1 MMMLCTR
8 CHKRPATVF
17 VSQTA
22 DSKDIKGYCFVCAKE
37 LGIKPVNDLMD
48 NMIDTLKRQTGMT
61 EEEFQEAT
69 EQMTQM
75 MQMDAQEAGE
85 EAAGL
90 AGRPLCPTA

>member
-69 EQMTQM
+69 EQRL
-75 MQMDAQEAGE
+75 GKRPL
-85 EAAGL
+85 GFSPL